1 MKKIFYSR
9 IWNLYYN
16 NISKFHSQINKDYV
30 IETIKD
36 FLLFELK
43 FDNNNNINKLICYI
57 NNDMKTIF
65 QNLIMRSN
73 NVIHESIINIKTLI
87 IILYFNNIYL
97 FVKIML

>member
-43 FDNNNNINKLICYI
+43 FVNNNINKFNCYI
-57 NNDMKTIF
+57 NNDKKTIF
-65 QNLIMRSN
+65 QNLIMR
-73 NVIHESIINIKTLI
+73 VIILFIKVIKTLI
-87 IILYFNNIYL
+87 I
-97 FVKIML
+97 V